1 MLRKLLNKKLLK
13 NIKCKINKN
22 LTLKKLLK
30 NIKCKINKNL
40 ALKKSLKSS
49 LKKSKTFNV
58 LSTYNIRNGKYKAW
72 RFIFIKKRIKKY
84 N

>member
-13 NIKCKINKN
+13 IQKCKINKN
-22 LTLKKLLK
+22 LTLKKRLK

-49 LKKSKTFNV
+49 SKKFKKINV
-58 LSTYNIRNGKYKAW
+58 LLTYNIRNGKYKAW
-72 RFIFIKKRIKKY
+72 RFIFIKKRITKY

>member
-22 LTLKKLLK
+22 LTLKK
-30 NIKCKINKNL
+30 
-40 ALKKSLKSS
+40 SLKSRS
-49 LKKSKTFNV
+49 KKSKKFNV
-58 LSTYNIRNGKYKAW
+58 LLTYNIKNGTYKAW